1 MKTIMQNYYTTPKVL
16 SWELITDLVSVDS
29 QEEQLS
35 YILRQEQIDL
45 ITLTIA
51 ASTSITILPNHIYMA
66 IGGYL
71 G

>member
-1 MKTIMQNYYTTPKVL
+1 MQNYYTTPKVL

-51 ASTSITILPNHIYMA
+51 ASTSITILPNHRYMTT
-66 IGGYL
+66 GGYL